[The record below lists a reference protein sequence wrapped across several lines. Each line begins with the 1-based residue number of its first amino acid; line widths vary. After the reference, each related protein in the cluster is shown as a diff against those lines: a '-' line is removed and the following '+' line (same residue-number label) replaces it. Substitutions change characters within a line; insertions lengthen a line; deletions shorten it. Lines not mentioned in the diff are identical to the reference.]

1 MEWHGTLVLDLGA
14 LESAVYQGS
23 GVATVNNSSGG
34 AHMSTLRLA
43 GGITGTDVI
52 PVTDPNT
59 TPQVKSII
67 ITETMGTATL
77 TGISGAPPMGNS
89 VLPIAGYTRVCL
101 FVPGC
106 AANISMNNTYNQTR
120 GVGIA
125 GVVTLGGNGSVRIS
139 VQGAPWTLATV
150 TGVNQ
155 TVKGNWITLSRK
167 GFVHGGASAT
177 DSSTAVTSGV
187 IQFIGPSAVKTV
199 GITGNSQ
206 DISLF
211 LELNLSAPAARL
223 RRRGPRPARS
233 QPAEEVSEESRSQGP
248 DEAAA
253 PRGAAAF
260 FLPVAAVESREV
272 PLWK

>member
-1 MEWHGTLVLDLGA
+1 MRKLVLLLALLLLAGPAGAKTMQWHGTLVLDLGFNP
-14 LESAVYQGS
+14 SAIYQGS

-34 AHMSTLRLA
+34 DHLSTLRLA
-43 GGITGTDVI
+43 GGITGSAVVPI
-52 PVTDPNT
+52 TDPNT

-67 ITETMGTATL
+67 ITATMKTGTL
-77 TGISGAPPMGNS
+77 TGISGAPPVGNG

-106 AANISMNNTYNQTR
+106 AANIHVNNTANGTV
-120 GVGIA
+120 GVGVA
-125 GVVTLGGNGSVRIS
+125 GYVTLGGKGSVRIS
-139 VQGAPWTLATV
+139 IEGAPWTLATV

-177 DSSTAVTSGV
+177 DSSTAVTSGL
-187 IQFIGPSAVKTV
+187 IQFIGPSSAKTV

-211 LELNLSAPAARL
+211 LEVNLHFIPEPGLLLLIGSGVVGL
-223 RRRGPRPARS
+223 GLLGRRRMKR
-233 QPAEEVSEESRSQGP
+233 
-248 DEAAA
+248 
-253 PRGAAAF
+253 
-260 FLPVAAVESREV
+260 
-272 PLWK
+272 

>member
-1 MEWHGTLVLDLGA
+1 VLLAVLLLAGQAGAKTMEWHGTLVLDLGFMK
-14 LESAVYQGS
+14 SAIYEGS

-34 AHMSTLRLA
+34 AHMSTLNL
-43 GGITGTDVI
+43 GTGITGTDAI

-59 TPQVKSII
+59 TPQVKTII
-67 ITETMGTATL
+67 IEATMKTNTL
-77 TGISGAPPMGNS
+77 TGISGAPPMGDG

-106 AANISMNNTYNQTR
+106 AANINMNNTVNETR

-139 VQGAPWTLATV
+139 VQGAPWTLATI

-187 IQFIGPSAVKTV
+187 IQFLGPSAVRTV

-206 DISLF
+206 DIGVVGLGLLGRS
-211 LELNLSAPAARL
+211 RL
-223 RRRGPRPARS
+223 KR
-233 QPAEEVSEESRSQGP
+233 
-248 DEAAA
+248 
-253 PRGAAAF
+253 
-260 FLPVAAVESREV
+260 
-272 PLWK
+272 

>member
-1 MEWHGTLVLDLGA
+1 MRRLIVLLAVLLLAGQAGAKTMEWHGTMVLDLGA
-14 LESAVYQGS
+14 LSSAYYHGS
-23 GVATVNNSSGG
+23 GVATVNASSGG
-34 AHMSTLRLA
+34 AHMSTLRL
-43 GGITGTDVI
+43 GTGMTGSDVI

-67 ITETMGTATL
+67 LTATMKTNTL
-77 TGISGAPPMGNS
+77 TGISGAPPMGNG

-106 AANISMNNTYNQTR
+106 AANISMNNTENGTV

-125 GVVTLGGNGSVRIS
+125 GYVTLGGNGSVRIS
-139 VQGAPWTLATV
+139 VQGAPWTLGTI

-155 TVKGNWITLSRK
+155 TVKGNWITLSRA
-167 GFVHGGASAT
+167 GFVHGGGSAT

-187 IQFIGPSAVKTV
+187 IQFIGPSAIKTA

-211 LELNLSAPAARL
+211 LELNLHFIPEPGLLLLLGSGVVGL
-223 RRRGPRPARS
+223 GLLGRS
-233 QPAEEVSEESRSQGP
+233 RM
-248 DEAAA
+248 
-253 PRGAAAF
+253 
-260 FLPVAAVESREV
+260 
-272 PLWK
+272 KK